1 MRAGRALGRLCWLS
15 SWLAGVAGCTRP
27 SAERARQDA
36 QIGQAESAELR
47 VEVAGGHA
55 VVRELSPGYI
65 SLWASAPR
73 LELQLDYRAAPPAEL
88 WLEVANCMPQAELRM
103 PQAEL
108 TRVPAAPLL
117 SSERDAGGVCRFQLA
132 LPAELRELEL
142 TLGPP
147 DSVRPSRFR
156 FAVLSD
162 VQEAIQRVQD
172 IFTRLNQLTE
182 AAPGIDFL
190 LGAGDLTSQGTGEEL
205 ERFQTELLGLRIP
218 YYTTLGNH
226 ELGQN
231 PTLFHEYFGRGSQ
244 SFDYRGVR
252 FSLIDSASA
261 TVDPIVFDWLDEW
274 LQPSASPLHVVA
286 MHIPPLDPTGVR
298 NGAFASR
305 SEAAKLLA
313 RLAEGG
319 VDLTLYGHIHSYYHF
334 QNAGIPAYISGGGG
348 SIPERFDQMGRHFL
362 VVDADPEAGSLEVR
376 VVRVD

>member
-1 MRAGRALGRLCWLS
+1 MRAGGSTALLRFAILL
-15 SWLAGVAGCTRP
+15 LPAACTRP
-27 SAERARQDA
+27 SEERARQDA
-36 QIGQAESAELR
+36 QVGQAQSAELR
-47 VEVAGGHA
+47 VEVLGGHA
-55 VVRELSPGYI
+55 VVRELSAGYV

-73 LELQLDYRAAPPAEL
+73 FQLQLGFRVAPPAEL
-88 WLEVANCMPQAELRM
+88 WLEVANCMPGAELR
-103 PQAEL
+103 L
-108 TRVPAAPLL
+108 VPVVPLL
-117 SSERDAGGVCRFQLA
+117 SSERDGSGVCRFQFA
-132 LPAELRELEL
+132 PPPDSSELEL
-142 TLGPP
+142 TVAPP
-147 DSVRPSRFR
+147 DSVRPGHFR

-162 VQEAIQRVQD
+162 VQEAINRVQD
-172 IFTRLNQLTE
+172 IYSRLNLLIDTP
-182 AAPGIDFL
+182 PGIDFL
-190 LGAGDLTSQGTGEEL
+190 LGAGDLTPQGSREQL
-205 ERFQTELLGLRIP
+205 ERFQWELTSLHIP

-226 ELGQN
+226 ELGEN

-261 TVDPIVFDWLDEW
+261 SVDPIVFDWLEDW
-274 LQPSASPLHVVA
+274 LGSSASALPPVALHVVA

-348 SIPERFDQMGRHFL
+348 SIPERFDQIGRHFL
-362 VVDADPEAGSLEVR
+362 VVDADPEARSLVVR

>member
-1 MRAGRALGRLCWLS
+1 MRPGRALGLLCWLPC
-15 SWLAGVAGCTRP
+15 WLPGVAACTRP

-36 QIGQAESAELR
+36 QIGQAESEELR

-55 VVRELSPGYI
+55 VVRELSSGYV

-73 LELQLDYRAAPPAEL
+73 LELQLGYRAPPPAEL
-88 WLEVANCMPQAELRM
+88 WLEVANCMPQAELS
-103 PQAEL
+103 
-108 TRVPAAPLL
+108 RVPAVPLL
-117 SSERDAGGVCRFQLA
+117 ASERDAGGVCRFQLA
-132 LPAELRELEL
+132 PPAELRELAL

-147 DSVRPSRFR
+147 DSGRPSRFR

-162 VQEAIQRVQD
+162 VQEAIGRVQD
-172 IFTRLNQLTE
+172 IFTRLNQLSE
-182 AAPGIDFL
+182 GAPGIDFL

-205 ERFQTELLGLRIP
+205 GRFQAELLGLRIP

-274 LQPSASPLHVVA
+274 LQPSASALHVVA
-286 MHIPPLDPTGVR
+286 MHIPPLDPIGVR

-362 VVDADPEAGSLEVR
+362 VVDADPEARSLEVR